1 MDRKIKYSDYMN
13 IYGDLF
19 FGISYFVYSLLIKDS
34 VVSHD
39 ITYNGKL
46 KWRGFFHVIA
56 LILNTE
62 VKLYLVTLKRMIIIM
77 KINTT
82 DEK

>member
-1 MDRKIKYSDYMN
+1 MN

-46 KWRGFFHVIA
+46 K
-56 LILNTE
+56 
-62 VKLYLVTLKRMIIIM
+62 
-77 KINTT
+77 
-82 DEK
+82 